1 MIVATA
7 GHVDHGKSALIKRL
21 TGVDTD
27 RLEEEKRRGLSIIL
41 GYAYHR
47 LPDAPPIGFI
57 DVPGHH
63 RFLNTMI
70 AGVNGIDL
78 AMLVVAADDGLM
90 PQTVEHLNVLRLL
103 GVEDFLLVISKIDR
117 VEEERVAEVEARLR
131 DLLSAHGLAQCPLYR
146 VSNYTGDGI
155 AGLLRFLEQRARTQQ
170 LRQCHGLFRLS
181 IDRSF
186 HLKGA
191 GLVVTGTVLAGRVSS
206 GESLRLLP
214 QDKNLR
220 VRGIHVQ
227 DEPAQTAQAGQR
239 CALNLAGEV
248 EKSDLQRGDW
258 LVSPA
263 AGPVTRRL
271 DAEVEVLSEA
281 GISLRHLAPLRMHI
295 GARRV
300 AGKLYLLGSSAGR
313 RGLGGET
320 GNLHAGESAWVQLI
334 LDQPICCVAG
344 ERFLL
349 RDDSESLTL
358 GGGQVLDPY
367 APRTGKSGAGRV
379 EFLKCMQQGAP
390 EQVLA
395 ALLNSRRPV
404 DFSRFQAS
412 FNLTAGEAEALLGEK
427 QHRFVEQD
435 QQWLIAQA
443 PWRSLQQEIVQR
455 INHWHDGHPQQ
466 PGIRAAG
473 VAVALKLAVPGPLL
487 RAALKQLL
495 GDGKLELREGLLSCA
510 GRNTGALTDAQQR
523 WRKVEAA
530 LRECGND
537 IPLNSRLADMTGIDS
552 GKLASTLHTAA
563 RHGLVRQLIPNRHVL
578 SGVLDEMAETVLA
591 MAAADQALTVIN
603 FKGRIGTGRKVAI
616 EVLEYF
622 DRVGFTERCGD
633 LRVVLK
639 PALPA
644 PATSQSV
651 RVKS

>member
-103 GVEDFLLVISKIDR
+103 GVEDFLLVVSKIDR
-117 VEEERVAEVEARLR
+117 VEEGRVAEVEARLR

-170 LRQCHGLFRLS
+170 PRQCHGLFRLS

-186 HLKGA
+186 HLKGT

-239 CALNLAGEV
+239 CALNLTGEV

-313 RGLGGET
+313 SGLGGET
-320 GNLHAGESAWVQLI
+320 GHLHAGESALVQLI
-334 LDQPICCVAG
+334 LDQPIC
-344 ERFLL
+344 
-349 RDDSESLTL
+349 
-358 GGGQVLDPY
+358 
-367 APRTGKSGAGRV
+367 
-379 EFLKCMQQGAP
+379 
-390 EQVLA
+390 
-395 ALLNSRRPV
+395 RR
-404 DFSRFQAS
+404 
-412 FNLTAGEAEALLGEK
+412 G
-427 QHRFVEQD
+427 
-435 QQWLIAQA
+435 
-443 PWRSLQQEIVQR
+443 
-455 INHWHDGHPQQ
+455 
-466 PGIRAAG
+466 
-473 VAVALKLAVPGPLL
+473 AVPVA
-487 RAALKQLL
+487 RRQ
-495 GDGKLELREGLLSCA
+495 REPHPGW
-510 GRNTGALTDAQQR
+510 RPGA
-523 WRKVEAA
+523 
-530 LRECGND
+530 
-537 IPLNSRLADMTGIDS
+537 
-552 GKLASTLHTAA
+552 
-563 RHGLVRQLIPNRHVL
+563 
-578 SGVLDEMAETVLA
+578 
-591 MAAADQALTVIN
+591 
-603 FKGRIGTGRKVAI
+603 
-616 EVLEYF
+616 
-622 DRVGFTERCGD
+622 
-633 LRVVLK
+633 
-639 PALPA
+639 
-644 PATSQSV
+644 
-651 RVKS
+651 